1 MSTTLV
7 SNRLNRSVE
16 SMSVFSIGVEVIAD
30 GFDGP
35 HDDSAVGRVADLAAR
50 LERSG
55 VTYWVIGAGRD
66 ERAQHDRHPVRPTSV
81 ALDPTT
87 VATVAARHTSSLGLV
102 VAAAVHRDHPY
113 NLARRLVSVDHA
125 ARGRVGWLAL
135 DADHATALNADS
147 AVWTDAELATAHT
160 TDAVAAV
167 RALWRTW
174 PLASVV
180 GDRTTGVFADTARIR
195 RADVAVGYAIA
206 GPLNVPGS
214 RQGDL
219 PVWRTGEAAGA
230 DVLVVEE
237 GEDDVEKGRVP
248 DRADIPVV
256 VRVRSNHVAAVAR
269 LAADGRVA
277 GAVLRLSVADLDRVL
292 DGVAPD
298 AGLVAETTLRQ
309 RLQLNPPTEPDMSVR
324 AQAFTTPPNP
334 GARL

>member
-1 MSTTLV
+1 MV
-7 SNRLNRSVE
+7 SDRLRRSVE
-16 SMSVFSIGVEVIAD
+16 AMCAFSIGVEVIGD
-30 GFDGP
+30 GFGGT
-35 HDDSAVGRVADLAAR
+35 HEVSALGRVADLAGR

-55 VTYWVIGAGRD
+55 VTYWVIGAGRG
-66 ERAQHDRHPVRPTSV
+66 EHVPSIS
-81 ALDPTT
+81 LDPTA

-102 VAAAVHRDHPY
+102 VAAAAHRDHPY

-135 DADHATALNADS
+135 DADNATALNADR
-147 AVWTDAELATAHT
+147 AVWTDAALATAHT

-180 GDRTTGVFADTARIR
+180 GDRATGVFADTARIR

-219 PVWRTGEAAGA
+219 PVWRTGDRAGA
-230 DVLVVEE
+230 DVLIV
-237 GEDDVEKGRVP
+237 EDDAGKDRVP
-248 DRADIPVV
+248 DRTDIPVV
-256 VRVRSNHVAAVAR
+256 VRVRSNHVAAVTR
-269 LAADGRVA
+269 LAADDGVA
-277 GAVLRLSVADLDRVL
+277 GVVLRLPVADLDHVL
-292 DGVAPD
+292 RHVAPK
-298 AGLVAETTLRQ
+298 AGADTETTLRH
-309 RLQLNPPTEPDMSVR
+309 RLQLHPPPEPDISTH
-324 AQAFTTPPNP
+324 APAFTTPPNP